1 MKILKYSAISL
12 LVIGALFAAAYF
24 IKTNDKSVIVY
35 DTQKTL
41 ITSIEKKTVVTGK
54 VIPEDEVEIKP
65 QIQGIIDAIFVEE
78 GDLVKTGDLLAK
90 IKVVPNEQNLN
101 SAEGRLANSRI
112 VLKNADIEY
121 NRNKD
126 LYEKGIISKQDF
138 DNVQLR
144 YNQSKLDVSNAI
156 SDLQIIRSGSKGGAA
171 SANTNIRATV
181 PGTVL
186 EIPVEE
192 GFQVIASN
200 SFNAGTTIATIADL
214 NKMIF
219 EGKVDEAEVGKL
231 KVGMPLEVSLG
242 AIEDQALQAKLKF
255 IAPKGNEEQGAVQFK
270 IEADLYL
277 NDSIFVRAGYSA
289 NASLVLERKDSVM
302 AISESLLQFDRKTEE
317 PYVEIEIED
326 QKFERRDVKIGISDG
341 VNVEIISGVSKDDKI
356 KVWNKTEPIKKG
368 EDDDSS
374 VEMFIV
380 TFLSSSIS
388 TKALSPSLI
397 LPERT
402 SSAKLSSS
410 KRMTALLKGR
420 AP

>member
-1 MKILKYSAISL
+1 MKILKYIGIAL
-12 LVIGALFAAAYF
+12 LVFGALFAAAFF
-24 IKTNDKSVIVY
+24 IKTNNKSAIVY
-35 DTQKTL
+35 DTQTV
-41 ITSIEKKTVVTGK
+41 ITTSIERKTVVTGK

-65 QIQGIIDAIFVEE
+65 QIQGIIEALFVEE
-78 GDLVKTGDLLAK
+78 GDLVNTGDLLAK

-112 VLKNADIEY
+112 VLKNAEIEL

-126 LYEKGIISKQDF
+126 LYEKGIISKQNF

-144 YNQSKLDVSNAI
+144 FNQSKQDVSNAV

-231 KVGMPLEVSLG
+231 RVGMPLEVNLG
-242 AIEDQALQAKLKF
+242 AIEDQALEAQLKF
-255 IAPKGNEEQGAVQFK
+255 IAPKGNEEQGAVQFI
-270 IEADLYL
+270 IEADLFL

-289 NASLVLERKDSVM
+289 NASLVLERKDSIM
-302 AISESLLQFDRKTEE
+302 AIPEALLQFDRETEE
-317 PYVEIEIED
+317 PYVEVQTED
-326 QKFERRDVKIGISDG
+326 QKFERRDVEIGISDG
-341 VNVEIISGVSKDDKI
+341 VNVEIISGLTKEDQI

-368 EDDDSS
+368 E
-374 VEMFIV
+374 E
-380 TFLSSSIS
+380 
-388 TKALSPSLI
+388 
-397 LPERT
+397 EEE
-402 SSAKLSSS
+402 SA
-410 KRMTALLKGR
+410 TENQ
-420 AP
+420 

>member
-1 MKILKYSAISL
+1 MKILKYIGIAL
-12 LVIGALFAAAYF
+12 LVFGALFAAAFF
-24 IKTNDKSVIVY
+24 IKTNNKSAIVY
-35 DTQKTL
+35 DTQTV
-41 ITSIEKKTVVTGK
+41 ITTSIERKTVVTGK

-65 QIQGIIDAIFVEE
+65 QIQGIIEALFVEE
-78 GDLVKTGDLLAK
+78 GDLVNTGDLLAK

-112 VLKNADIEY
+112 VLKNAEVELK
-121 NRNKD
+121 RNKD
-126 LYEKGIISKQDF
+126 LYEKGIISKQNF

-144 YNQSKLDVSNAI
+144 FNQSKQDVSNAV

-231 KVGMPLEVSLG
+231 RVGMPLEVNLG
-242 AIEDQALQAKLKF
+242 AIEDQALEAQLKF
-255 IAPKGNEEQGAVQFK
+255 IAPKGNEEQGAVQFI
-270 IEADLYL
+270 IEADLFL

-289 NASLVLERKDSVM
+289 NASLVLERKDSIM
-302 AISESLLQFDRKTEE
+302 AIPEALLQFDRETEE
-317 PYVEIEIED
+317 PYVEVQTED
-326 QKFERRDVKIGISDG
+326 QKFERRDVEIGISDG
-341 VNVEIISGVSKDDKI
+341 VNVEIISGLTKEDQI

-368 EDDDSS
+368 E
-374 VEMFIV
+374 E
-380 TFLSSSIS
+380 
-388 TKALSPSLI
+388 
-397 LPERT
+397 EE
-402 SSAKLSSS
+402 SA
-410 KRMTALLKGR
+410 TENQ
-420 AP
+420 

>member
-1 MKILKYSAISL
+1 MKILKYIGIAL
-12 LVIGALFAAAYF
+12 LVFGALFAAAFF
-24 IKTNDKSVIVY
+24 IKTNNKSAIVY
-35 DTQKTL
+35 DTQTV
-41 ITSIEKKTVVTGK
+41 ITTSIERKTVVTGK

-65 QIQGIIDAIFVEE
+65 QIQGIIEALFVEE
-78 GDLVKTGDLLAK
+78 GDLVNTGDLLAK

-112 VLKNADIEY
+112 VLKNAEIEL

-126 LYEKGIISKQDF
+126 LYEKGIISKQNF

-144 YNQSKLDVSNAI
+144 FNQSKQDVSNAV

-171 SANTNIRATV
+171 SANTNIRATI

-231 KVGMPLEVSLG
+231 RAGMPLEVNLG
-242 AIEDQALQAKLKF
+242 AIEDQALEAQLKF
-255 IAPKGNEEQGAVQFK
+255 IAPKGNEEQGAVQFI
-270 IEADLYL
+270 IEADLFL
-277 NDSIFVRAGYSA
+277 NDSIFIRAGYSA
-289 NASLVLERKDSVM
+289 NASLVLERKDSIM
-302 AISESLLQFDRKTEE
+302 AIPEALLQFDRETEE
-317 PYVEIEIED
+317 PYVEVQTED
-326 QKFERRDVKIGISDG
+326 QKFERRDVEIGISDG
-341 VNVEIISGVSKDDKI
+341 VNVEIISGLTEEDQI

-368 EDDDSS
+368 E
-374 VEMFIV
+374 E
-380 TFLSSSIS
+380 
-388 TKALSPSLI
+388 
-397 LPERT
+397 EEEE
-402 SSAKLSSS
+402 SAT
-410 KRMTALLKGR
+410 RNQ
-420 AP
+420 